1 MINKI
6 KKIFVFLSIFILLGT
21 SIISADAFIF
31 QSSDKTSLKD
41 LINKW
46 NEIRDKKDELHYLLE
61 SYGVD
66 LPDLTD
72 EQKWIIWST
81 VWKMKINGATKDKI
95 RNQVK
100 LLLKSYGVELPNL
113 SEQDKKDIK
122 LWIKNLL
129 ENEYG
134 FVFVE
139 LTDEQ
144 KKEIKQEII
153 ILKEQGLNH
162 EQIKIEIRELLQ
174 DEYGFVLPELSDVEK
189 EEIRTKIK
197 NMLETEY
204 GLDLPDLT
212 VEQRDT
218 VKQKRKEIKILQLEL
233 GKMLKNTDKKTKL
246 QFYLYVKKTMNPP
259 KRNEIIYSKPIF
271 RIIDNML
278 GKIKNI
284 LF

>member
-6 KKIFVFLSIFILLGT
+6 KKIFVFLSIFILLVT
-21 SIISADAFIF
+21 SIVSANTFIF
-31 QSSDKTSLKD
+31 QSSDKPSLKD

-46 NEIRDKKDELHYLLE
+46 NEIRDTKDELHDLLE

-81 VWKMKINGATKDKI
+81 VWKMKMNGATKDKI

-100 LLLKSYGVELPNL
+100 LLLESYGVELLNL

-129 ENEYG
+129 EDEYG

-153 ILKEQGLNH
+153 ILKEQGLTR
-162 EQIKIEIRELLQ
+162 EQIKIEIIELLQ
-174 DEYGFVLPELSDVEK
+174 DEYEFVLPELSDVEK

-197 NMLETEY
+197 NMLETVY

-218 VKQKRKEIKILQLEL
+218 IKQKRKEIKILQLEL
-233 GKMLKNTDKKTKL
+233 GKMFKNADKKTKL

-271 RIIDNML
+271 RIIN
-278 GKIKNI
+278 NI
-284 LF
+284 LGIIKK